1 MKLLKKLR
9 ALGLLGITA
18 LVLAGCAP
26 ATQEPTA
33 TAPANPGATAEP
45 VEPVTLTMWS
55 WRTEDVEAYNKIFA
69 VYEAANPGVTV
80 EFEAFLNTE
89 YGQILA
95 TGLEGSGGPDL
106 AMVRSYGGVQG
117 LIEAG
122 QLLPIDGLVDVSSV
136 DQSLLLS
143 ATGREDG
150 KLYGVPFATQTLVMY
165 YNKGIFSELG
175 YSEPPKTWDEYIEVN
190 EAIIAAGY
198 TGMAIGAKDAWML
211 PMVHEIFGAARYGA
225 PEFRQALLAGTKDF
239 NDPDYVASLEVF
251 GQMRRYMDKDVIGI
265 DYASSQ
271 IQFTSGLAAQ
281 YPGGSFELANFKA
294 QAPDMDL
301 GVYLVP
307 PPPGSVSSKP
317 LSAAWGDGSFAINSK
332 SPNQEAALKLLNW
345 LASPEFGQLFVDE
358 VKQFS
363 AITGL
368 DYTDPLMRRMN
379 ELYQAGPSVYIN
391 LVDMRYGSPSGTYS
405 LSFGMEYMLLD
416 EMNATQAAAMLQSD
430 ISEWFVPG
438 A

>member
-33 TAPANPGATAEP
+33 TAPASPGATAEP

-55 WRTEDVEAYNKIFA
+55 WRTEDVDAYNKIFD

-89 YGQILA
+89 YNQILA

-106 AMVRSYGGVQG
+106 AMVRAYGGVQG

-122 QLLPIDGLVDVSSV
+122 QLLPIDGLVDVSNV
-136 DQSLLLS
+136 EASLLQA
-143 ATGREDG
+143 ATGRQDG
-150 KLYGVPFATQTLVMY
+150 NLYGVPFATQTLQVF
-165 YNKGIFSELG
+165 YNKGIFEELG
-175 YSEPPKTWDEYIEVN
+175 LSEPKTWAEF
-190 EAIIAAGY
+190 EALNAAIAAGGY
-198 TGMAIGAKDAWML
+198 TPMALGAKDAWML
-211 PMVHEIFGAARYGA
+211 PIFHEIVGAARYGG
-225 PEFRQALLAGTKDF
+225 PEFREALLAGTKDF
-239 NDPDYVASLEVF
+239 TDPDYVASIDIVN
-251 GQMRRYMDKDVIGI
+251 QMTNYMVNDVIGI

-271 IQFTSGLAAQ
+271 VQFTSGLAAQ
-281 YPGGSFELANFKA
+281 FPGGSFELGNFKA
-294 QAPDMDL
+294 QAPDMEI

-317 LSAAWGDGSFAINSK
+317 LSAGWGDGSFAINSK

-363 AITGL
+363 VIKGL
-368 DYTDPLMRRMN
+368 TYSDPLMKQMN
-379 ELYQAGPSVYIN
+379 ELFLSGPSVYIN
-391 LVDMRYGSPSGTYS
+391 LVDMRFGDPSGSASIGDGIQSMFLGDLTPAGVAS
-405 LSFGMEYMLLD
+405 K
-416 EMNATQAAAMLQSD
+416 LQSD
-430 ISEWFVPG
+430 ISTWFVPG